1 MTEVTERVLFRLRL
15 PGQAKTRHLVIS
27 LYITVRGASPTRLK
41 NLTIVMKLPSSTHFA
56 HVGIASNRGSRLLC
70 NVARRKTQAVMK
82 KAASRLEKIESNPDA
97 TEAHKIKQRVVLMK
111 RVKKKVASIES
122 ILIFPSVAPSA
133 QRCVEELAGKALHK
147 LLRGCID
154 MAVVRRRRGIS
165 SADVTYVAN
174 ALNMPGSFD
183 GNVTDELSL
192 LPNGA
197 MTRGKRSAQAKG
209 GVKGSVA
216 TAAEAEADPEPA
228 VSATKQ
234 DEREANR
241 SDDAEQEEE
250 EDEEK
255 GDPDATDDE

>member
-1 MTEVTERVLFRLRL
+1 
-15 PGQAKTRHLVIS
+15 
-27 LYITVRGASPTRLK
+27 
-41 NLTIVMKLPSSTHFA
+41 MKLPSSTHFA

-97 TEAHKIKQRVVLMK
+97 TEAQKIKQRVVLMK

-165 SADVTYVAN
+165 SADVTYMAN

-192 LPNGA
+192 LPNSA

-209 GVKGSVA
+209 GVKGSAA
-216 TAAEAEADPEPA
+216 TAAEAEAELEPEPA
-228 VSATKQ
+228 VSATEQ
-234 DEREANR
+234 DEREANK
-241 SDDAEQEEE
+241 SNDAEQEEE
-250 EDEEK
+250 EEDEEN